1 TEVEEKPENP
11 KSNLASMGIYVF
23 NWKVLRKALIEDNE
37 NPESS
42 NDFGKDIIPKML
54 NDNQPLYVYKF
65 DGYWKDVGTV
75 RSYWQA
81 NLDLINPDN
90 ELGIYDE
97 DWKIYTTSLNLP
109 PHRIGPKGTLNDALV
124 NEACVIDGKV
134 ENSVLFSN
142 VTVAEGAEVYNSVL
156 LNGSKVNAGCKIYNC
171 VVAEDIE
178 ITEERINSIYAM
190 GKYFALMAND
200 KTFEAKS
207 VILATGIEYTRPIKG
222 EEEYLGKGV
231 GYCATCDAPLYK
243 GKVVTIIGHNKEA
256 EEEAN
261 YVSELAGEVYYVPM
275 YKGNYNLRNNIKVVE
290 DKPQEIVGELK
301 VNKLILKNTEI
312 ETDAVF
318 LLKDSISP
326 GQLVPGLKIE
336 ENHIFVD
343 RLMKTNIPGC
353 FAAGDC
359 VGKPY
364 QYIKSA
370 GEGNIAALSAV
381 QYLDKI

>member
-1 TEVEEKPENP
+1 MSERYDIAIVGSGPAGLSAALNAKIRNKKFILFGNKNLTNKLVKAP
-11 KSNLASMGIYVF
+11 KINNYLGFYGITGEGVKERF
-23 NWKVLRKALIEDNE
+23 QEHL
-37 NPESS
+37 
-42 NDFGKDIIPKML
+42 
-54 NDNQPLYVYKF
+54 
-65 DGYWKDVGTV
+65 
-75 RSYWQA
+75 QA
-81 NLDLINPDN
+81 M
-90 ELGIYDE
+90 
-97 DWKIYTTSLNLP
+97 
-109 PHRIGPKGTLNDALV
+109 
-124 NEACVIDGKV
+124 
-134 ENSVLFSN
+134 
-142 VTVAEGAEVYNSVL
+142 
-156 LNGSKVNAGCKIYNC
+156 
-171 VVAEDIE
+171 DIE

-190 GKYFALMAND
+190 GEYFALMAND

>member
-1 TEVEEKPENP
+1 MSERYDIAIVGSGPAGLSAALNAKIRNKKFIIFGNKNLTNKLVKAP
-11 KSNLASMGIYVF
+11 KINNYLGFYGITGEGVKERF
-23 NWKVLRKALIEDNE
+23 QEHL
-37 NPESS
+37 
-42 NDFGKDIIPKML
+42 
-54 NDNQPLYVYKF
+54 
-65 DGYWKDVGTV
+65 
-75 RSYWQA
+75 QA
-81 NLDLINPDN
+81 M
-90 ELGIYDE
+90 
-97 DWKIYTTSLNLP
+97 
-109 PHRIGPKGTLNDALV
+109 
-124 NEACVIDGKV
+124 
-134 ENSVLFSN
+134 
-142 VTVAEGAEVYNSVL
+142 
-156 LNGSKVNAGCKIYNC
+156 
-171 VVAEDIE
+171 DIE

-261 YVSELAGEVYYVPM
+261 YVSELAGEVYYIPM